1 MQRTEQD
8 YLKSLHNREL
18 SVGVRQYVTSGVIL
32 CEQRTEIF
40 FTEKYRCHRY
50 STVILRL
57 IADMVCHVKD
67 RTERSQKCDKQSG
80 NAEII
85 SFRL

>member
-8 YLKSLHNREL
+8 YLKSLHHREL
-18 SVGVRQYVTSGVIL
+18 SVGVRQYVTSEAIL

-40 FTEKYRCHRY
+40 FTEKYKCHRF

-57 IADMVCHVKD
+57 IADIVHYVKD
-67 RTERSQKCDKQSG
+67 RTERSR
-80 NAEII
+80 II
-85 SFRL
+85 RQTKW